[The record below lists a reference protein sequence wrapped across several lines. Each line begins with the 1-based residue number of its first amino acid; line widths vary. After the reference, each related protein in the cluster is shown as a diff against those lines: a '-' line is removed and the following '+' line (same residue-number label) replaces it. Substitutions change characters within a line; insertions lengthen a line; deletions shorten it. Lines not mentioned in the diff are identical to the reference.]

1 MTKGPSWA
9 KTKTDPKMARNTN
22 PIRLHNALRSR
33 MWSPK
38 NKHQAQSVLW
48 THPNI
53 NHIAKIFHAIDEFS
67 SSLQSRSLATLLSE
81 GSQVLTPIG
90 AFKLSMR
97 HHTPVGCLTER
108 MRLKASKNIVDGKIP
123 TLDVG
128 DHRLECRTRP
138 TAKDIRT
145 GSYDSTI
152 VIS

>member
-1 MTKGPSWA
+1 MFYGRIPTLITS
-9 KTKTDPKMARNTN
+9 
-22 PIRLHNALRSR
+22 
-33 MWSPK
+33 
-38 NKHQAQSVLW
+38 Q
-48 THPNI
+48 
-53 NHIAKIFHAIDEFS
+53 KIFHAIEEFS
-67 SSLQSRSLATLLSE
+67 FSLQSKSLATLLYDGSE
-81 GSQVLTPIG
+81 VLTPIG

-97 HHTPVGCLTER
+97 HHTPVGGLTER
-108 MRLKASKNIVDGKIP
+108 KRLKASKNIVDGKMP